1 MNKMNILKYFSLF
14 LFLTSAIVFT
24 GCSKSDD
31 GNDKDKVKV
40 ADYAK
45 NIVGTWEMESWSISL
60 ADKKTS
66 AKYDVEVKLDAI
78 RGSKMYMNDMELDE
92 KKLKELGLKL
102 TVDDFP
108 VQRLQFD
115 KDHKVI
121 DYEYDG
127 GWKAGEEKSTYDIKN
142 DVLTMTST
150 SSHIMSMEI
159 LSMKQNSCI
168 FNVPKLVEEMMT
180 DYKLTEKFDVK
191 SAKLKMKRVG

>member
-31 GNDKDKVKV
+31 GNDKVKV

-78 RGSKMYMNDMELDE
+78 RGSKMYMNGMELDE